1 MIVGVVRGVQA
12 TDHLD
17 WTIGITALLG
27 MVVAIGIWWVYF
39 DFLSHRHA
47 RTGRTSALTWSY
59 LHLPL
64 TMGIAAIGAALFN
77 VTAHAGDPLSGDVR
91 WLLVGAVAV
100 AFTSIALL
108 LRSVQS
114 VGEYRSIHRLGG
126 LTILGAGIVAGLL
139 GFTTLESIPL
149 LLVLV
154 AVMLAPVAAGLWMW
168 LKTLD

>member
-1 MIVGVVRGVQA
+1 M
-12 TDHLD
+12 
-17 WTIGITALLG
+17 
-27 MVVAIGIWWVYF
+27 
-39 DFLSHRHA
+39 S
-47 RTGRTSALTWSY
+47 
-59 LHLPL
+59 
-64 TMGIAAIGAALFN
+64 IAATGTALFN
-77 VTAHAGDPLSGDVR
+77 VTAHAGAPLSGDVR

-114 VGEYRSIHRLGG
+114 VGEYRAIHRLGG

-149 LLVLV
+149 LPALV

-168 LKTLD
+168 LNTLD